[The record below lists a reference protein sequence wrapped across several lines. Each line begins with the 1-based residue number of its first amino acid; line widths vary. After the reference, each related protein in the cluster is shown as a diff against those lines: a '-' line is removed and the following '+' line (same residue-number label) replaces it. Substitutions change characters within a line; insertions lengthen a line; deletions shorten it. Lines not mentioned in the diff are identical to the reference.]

1 MNFCW
6 LTGENRPRGH
16 RFFLSHPSRYYTV
29 CSEVDWLEDSC
40 SVASGLHSI
49 QDLALRPYTDVKTCS
64 ILVKRI
70 QCSGL
75 VFQYWKRP
83 TKRRCWLV
91 TLVSQ
96 SVVFVKVIE
105 RWNRKRAYLRGWCI
119 FVNGYRTSF
128 HVMYVFISFTRGIW
142 FSKIIVFQI
151 SLKRSVG

>member
-64 ILVKRI
+64 ILVKII

-75 VFQYWKRP
+75 VKDISHLCVLTPFH
-83 TKRRCWLV
+83 TSGVVVV
-91 TLVSQ
+91 TLLNPV
-96 SVVFVKVIE
+96 
-105 RWNRKRAYLRGWCI
+105 A
-119 FVNGYRTSF
+119 
-128 HVMYVFISFTRGIW
+128 
-142 FSKIIVFQI
+142 
-151 SLKRSVG
+151 